1 MTSMSQPSFLTVK
14 KDSEI
19 EFTVN
24 KSRFIGR
31 CFLVKSEE
39 EALSKLNEIRKK
51 HWDATHNCFAYRIG
65 KNGAIARFS
74 DDGEPSSTAGKPM
87 MDVLLAKDITDV
99 LCIATRYFGG
109 ILLGSGG
116 LVRAY
121 SKTAKDAVEAAGI
134 MKKTYAVCMSVK
146 VDYQNYSVVEAYVRS
161 KGKLTDSNFC
171 EHVELSVFIPE
182 NTAETFRSELVEITN
197 GRITVEKTDIS
208 DYIDLGL

>member
-1 MTSMSQPSFLTVK
+1 MTLSSQSSYLTIK

-19 EFTVN
+19 EYTVN

-31 CFLVKSEE
+31 CFLVESEE

-65 KNGAIARFS
+65 KNASIARFS

-87 MDVLLAKDITDV
+87 MDVLAAKNITNV

-109 ILLGSGG
+109 ILLGAGG

-121 SKTAKDAVEAAGI
+121 SRSAADAVEAAGI
-134 MKKTYAVCMSVK
+134 MKKTLAVCMSVK
-146 VDYQNYSVVEAYVRS
+146 MDYQNYSVVEAYARS
-161 KGKLTDSNFC
+161 KGKISDSNFC

-182 NTAETFRSELVEITN
+182 SECEKFKAELTELTN

-208 DYIDLGL
+208 DYMDLGL

>member
-1 MTSMSQPSFLTVK
+1 MISPSQPSYLTVK

-19 EFTVN
+19 EYIVN

-31 CFLVKSEE
+31 CFLVESEE

-65 KNGAIARFS
+65 KNASVARFS

-87 MDVLLAKDITDV
+87 MDVLVAKNITNV
-99 LCIATRYFGG
+99 LCVVTRYFGG
-109 ILLGSGG
+109 ILLGAGG

-121 SKTAKDAVEAAGI
+121 SKSATEACDAAGI

-146 VDYQNYSVVEAYVRS
+146 IDYQNYSVVEAYARS
-161 KGKLTDSNFC
+161 KGKISDSNFC

-182 NTAETFRSELVEITN
+182 SECENFKTELIELTN
-197 GRITVEKTDIS
+197 GRITVEKTGVS